1 MNFHNVR
8 EEKGKAT
15 RDNAKTHCEAPE
27 SPVRGR
33 KENDCY
39 EDHKSDAE
47 ARDKA
52 KEEVPK
58 FVESTEGV
66 AKTKSKKYGEYK
78 D

>member
-1 MNFHNVR
+1 MNFHDVR

-33 KENDCY
+33 KENDSD

-52 KEEVPK
+52 KEEV
-58 FVESTEGV
+58 S
-66 AKTKSKKYGEYK
+66 
-78 D
+78 